1 MKTITVV
8 IPAFNEEKM
17 IQATVQAV
25 QKLDYINRILVVD
38 DGSTDMTPE
47 LAEKTGAEV
56 LKLRSN
62 RGKGGAMN
70 AALEYIETDI
80 IAFIDADLGECAEQV
95 GLILQPIIKG
105 EADLAIAAFPPAQKK
120 GGFGLVKGT
129 ARRAIKKAGQIEVV
143 SPLSGQRAMSRELLL
158 AVTPFREGY
167 GVELGM
173 TLRALQKSFKIVE
186 IPTTMTHH
194 ETGRD
199 LKGFLHRGR
208 QFIDVIKVVKA
219 ESGRKQW

>member
-1 MKTITVV
+1 MKSITVV
-8 IPAFNEEKM
+8 IPAFNEENT
-17 IQATVQAV
+17 IIETVQAV
-25 QKLDYINRILVVD
+25 QKLAYIDKILVVD
-38 DGSTDMTPE
+38 DGSTDQTAE
-47 LAEKTGAEV
+47 LAQQMGAV
-56 LKLRSN
+56 VIRMRPN

-70 AALEYIETDI
+70 AALTHIETDI
-80 IAFIDADLGECAEQV
+80 VAFIDADLGACAEQV
-95 GLILQPIIKG
+95 SLILQPIINE

-143 SPLSGQRAMSRELLL
+143 SPLSGQRAMTREVLQ
-158 AVTPFREGY
+158 AVTPFHEAY

-173 TLRALQKSFKIVE
+173 TIRALQKGFKIVE
-186 IPTTMTHH
+186 VPTTMSHK

-208 QFIDVIKVVKA
+208 QFIDVIRVIKEETGGKK
-219 ESGRKQW
+219 R